1 MRYRLL
7 FTDWFN
13 RNLKSL
19 GKRNRRLRQ
28 DFQAFL
34 NTFDAEAHPIIAGTG
49 GARKARMKAQGR
61 GKQGGYRVIY
71 YLALEDNVW
80 LISIYD
86 KVQKEDL
93 SESEKKRIQ
102 TLVQEIKKQKTNN

>member
-1 MRYRLL
+1 MRYHLI

-19 GKRNRRLRQ
+19 RKRNPRLRQ

-34 NTFDAEAHPIIAGTG
+34 NEFDTEAHPMISGTG
-49 GARKARMKAQGR
+49 GARKARMRAQGR

-71 YLALEDNVW
+71 YFAISNTVW
-80 LISIYD
+80 LITIYD
-86 KVQKEDL
+86 KVQKQDL
-93 SESEKKRIQ
+93 SAAEKKQIQ
-102 TLVQEIKKQKTNN
+102 KLVQQIKEQMTGN